1 MKHGLIGGV
10 VLAVVVALF
19 SIVFA
24 AAGMHKNPALGWVF
38 PVLGIASTVGVVIGT
53 FRKTRDAGNRYGG
66 QLLVGIVIAVVAA
79 VLLFVNSYLFTT
91 TIFPNYLDEV
101 RVAQEELLATQPNQS
116 PQQIDAQRKALDIM
130 LTPKA
135 QAGLG
140 AVMTVITTGLVTLIA
155 AIFLRKKD

>member
-1 MKHGLIGGV
+1 MKQGLIGGV

-38 PVLGIASTVGVVIGT
+38 PVIATASTIGVVIWT
-53 FRKTRDAGNRYGG
+53 LRKTRDEGKRYGG
-66 QLLVGIVIAVVAA
+66 QLLVGIVLAFVAA
-79 VLLFVNSYLFTT
+79 VRLFVNSYLFTT
-91 TIFPNYLDEV
+91 MIFPNYLDEV
-101 RVAQEELLATQPNQS
+101 RVVQEEQIATQPNLNQ
-116 PQQIDAQRKALDIM
+116 QQIDMQRKALDVV

-140 AVMTVITTGLVTLIA
+140 AIMTVISTGLVTLIA
-155 AIFLRKKD
+155 AIFVRKKD

>member
-1 MKHGLIGGV
+1 MKQGLIGGV

-38 PVLGIASTVGVVIGT
+38 PVIATASTIGVVIWT
-53 FRKTRDAGNRYGG
+53 LRKTRDEGKRYGG
-66 QLLVGIVIAVVAA
+66 QLLVGIVLAFVAA

-91 TIFPNYLDEV
+91 MIFPNYLDEV
-101 RVAQEELLATQPNQS
+101 RVVQEEQIATQPNLNQ
-116 PQQIDAQRKALDIM
+116 QQIDMQRKALDVV

-140 AVMTVITTGLVTLIA
+140 AIMTVISTGLVTLIA
-155 AIFLRKKD
+155 AIFVRKKD